1 MDENL
6 TNDENIIKE
15 ELSVPEEPI
24 VAYENLVLNLD
35 GSYTFTKDGLPYN
48 CPNFDIWEEEFA
60 QVDAY
65 AKAHPEEVSIQQPI
79 VETLEDKKQS
89 KFIEIDDSFDE
100 RIHGYMTTTQ
110 GYKMQFQPE
119 DSLKMQGSIMVL
131 ENMNIPMGYLTQY
144 DDVTIR
150 DVPVETMK
158 DVMMQMMQAYA
169 VCHEHKQTLRSLVN
183 NATTKEEL
191 DSINIDWPI

>member
-6 TNDENIIKE
+6 ILEKEQNVSEETPIAYND
-15 ELSVPEEPI
+15 
-24 VAYENLVLNLD
+24 LVLNLD
-35 GSYTFTKDGLPYN
+35 GSYTFIKNGFPYN
-48 CPNFDIWEEEFA
+48 CPNFGEWEEEFA

-65 AKAHPEEVSIQQPI
+65 AKAHPEEVSVQQPV
-79 VETLEDKKQS
+79 VETLEEKKINKLS
-89 KFIEIDDSFDE
+89 DIDSSFNE

-131 ENMNIPMGYLTQY
+131 ANMNIPMGYLTQY

-150 DVPVETMK
+150 DIPVETMK

-183 NATTKEEL
+183 NATTEEEL

>member
-1 MDENL
+1 M
-6 TNDENIIKE
+6 
-15 ELSVPEEPI
+15 
-24 VAYENLVLNLD
+24 YENLIKNID
-35 GSYTFTKDGLPYN
+35 GSYTFIKNRMPYN
-48 CPNFDIWEEEFA
+48 CPNFGEWVEEFA
-60 QVDAY
+60 EVDAY
-65 AKAHPEEVSIQQPI
+65 AKAHPEEVTTQQPI

-89 KFIEIDDSFDE
+89 KFVEIDDSFDE
-100 RIHGYMTTTQ
+100 RVKGYMTTTQ

-131 ENMNIPMGYLTQY
+131 ENMNISMGYLTQY

-191 DSINIDWPI
+191 ESINIDWPI

>member
-1 MDENL
+1 
-6 TNDENIIKE
+6 
-15 ELSVPEEPI
+15 
-24 VAYENLVLNLD
+24 
-35 GSYTFTKDGLPYN
+35 
-48 CPNFDIWEEEFA
+48 
-60 QVDAY
+60 
-65 AKAHPEEVSIQQPI
+65 
-79 VETLEDKKQS
+79 
-89 KFIEIDDSFDE
+89 
-100 RIHGYMTTTQ
+100 MTTTQ

-131 ENMNIPMGYLTQY
+131 ENMNIRMGYLTQY

-150 DVPVETMK
+150 DIPLETMK

>member
-1 MDENL
+1 M
-6 TNDENIIKE
+6 
-15 ELSVPEEPI
+15 
-24 VAYENLVLNLD
+24 YENLIKNID
-35 GSYTFTKDGLPYN
+35 GSYTFIKNGMPYN
-48 CPNFDIWEEEFA
+48 CPNFGEWVEEFA
-60 QVDAY
+60 EVDAY
-65 AKAHPEEVSIQQPI
+65 AKAHPEEVTIQQPI
-79 VETLEDKKQS
+79 VETLEDKKQG
-89 KFIEIDDSFDE
+89 KFAEIDNSFDE
-100 RIHGYMTTTQ
+100 RVKGYMTTTQ

-169 VCHEHKQTLRSLVN
+169 VCHEHKQTMRAAVN
-183 NATTKEEL
+183 AAESKEAL
-191 DSINIDWPI
+191 DSITIEWPI

>member
-1 MDENL
+1 MYQHL
-6 TNDENIIKE
+6 I
-15 ELSVPEEPI
+15 
-24 VAYENLVLNLD
+24 LNLD
-35 GSYTFTKDGLPYN
+35 GSYTFTKNGFPYN
-48 CPNFDIWEEEFA
+48 CPNSGEWADEFA

-65 AKAHPEEVSIQQPI
+65 AKEHPEEVSVQQPAVI
-79 VETLEDKKQS
+79 TLEELKQNKLS
-89 KFIEIDDSFDE
+89 ELDASFNDRVNGFI
-100 RIHGYMTTTQ
+100 TTSQ

-169 VCHEHKQTLRSLVN
+169 VCHEHKQTMRAAVN
-183 NATTKEEL
+183 AAESKESL
-191 DSINIDWPI
+191 DSITIGWPI

>member
-1 MDENL
+1 
-6 TNDENIIKE
+6 
-15 ELSVPEEPI
+15 
-24 VAYENLVLNLD
+24 
-35 GSYTFTKDGLPYN
+35 
-48 CPNFDIWEEEFA
+48 
-60 QVDAY
+60 
-65 AKAHPEEVSIQQPI
+65 
-79 VETLEDKKQS
+79 
-89 KFIEIDDSFDE
+89 
-100 RIHGYMTTTQ
+100 MTTTQ

-131 ENMNIPMGYLTQY
+131 ENMNISMGYLTQY

-183 NATTKEEL
+183 KATTKEEL
-191 DSINIDWPI
+191 DSISIDWPI

>member
-1 MDENL
+1 MDEIL
-6 TNDENIIKE
+6 TQNGSIDFED
-15 ELSVPEEPI
+15 EPI
-24 VAYENLVLNLD
+24 VYENLRLNLD
-35 GSYTFTKDGLPYN
+35 GSYTFLKYGLPYN
-48 CPNFDIWEEEFA
+48 CPNLGEWTEEFA

-65 AKAHPEEVSIQQPI
+65 AKAHPEEVSIQQQV
-79 VETLEDKKQS
+79 VETLEEKKIHKLS
-89 KFIEIDDSFDE
+89 DIDSSFNE

-110 GYKMQFQPE
+110 GYKMQFQPD

-150 DVPVETMK
+150 DIPVETMK

-191 DSINIDWPI
+191 DSISIDWPI